1 MKLTEIANRLREVA
15 ASIESVAMKSDED
28 DFEFPNISFS
38 TPTSVDWRCREF
50 GKANWQCLHRRIV
63 GIAAMN

>member
-28 DFEFPNISFS
+28 DFEFPNDMVMVEPFYDR
-38 TPTSVDWRCREF
+38 TE
-50 GKANWQCLHRRIV
+50 
-63 GIAAMN
+63 